1 MKLRNKK
8 SLYLFIPLGLLI
20 KLVVMLLLLNL
31 PEGCKDRDTD
41 RQIIKN
47 SADGPE
53 ISFRSSE

>member
-41 RQIIKN
+41 RQIIKH